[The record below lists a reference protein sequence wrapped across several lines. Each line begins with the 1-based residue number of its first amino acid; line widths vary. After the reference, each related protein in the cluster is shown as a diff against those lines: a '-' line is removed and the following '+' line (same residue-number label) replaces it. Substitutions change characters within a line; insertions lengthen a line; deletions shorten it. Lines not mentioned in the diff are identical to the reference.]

1 MKKHNS
7 IWVVIGLVSIT
18 IALLIVVV
26 ITKTNI
32 DILKLKLDLVEYE
45 LDLLKY
51 IQKDEPTIPDYN
63 RLKNANV
70 MILNSLGYQG
80 SGTVIK
86 YKNKMYILTVAHLFD
101 DNPNTTQILTLY
113 NNNHDDGVLKIIKRD
128 EDIDLMLCELPE
140 KFKVLDYV
148 ELAEREPKDYSDIVI
163 VGNPLSL
170 EDFVSKGLI
179 YTYYQTEFAYI
190 DHSYFGNSG
199 GGIFYNNQLVGVTSK
214 IANVNY
220 YNIPFTLNIAVR
232 LDTIKEFLKGVLNE

>member
-7 IWVVIGLVSIT
+7 IWVVVGLVSIT
-18 IALLIVVV
+18 IALLIVVI

-32 DILKLKLDLVEYE
+32 DILKLKLDLIEHR

-51 IQKDEPTIPDYN
+51 TQDEPVPNYN

-86 YKNKMYILTVAHLFD
+86 YKNKLYILTVAHLFD
-101 DNPNTTQILTLY
+101 GKSDTTQILTIY
-113 NNNHDDGVLKIIKRD
+113 NNNRDDGVLKIIKRD
-128 EDIDLMLCELPE
+128 EDIDLMLCEVPE

-170 EDFVSKGLI
+170 EDFISKGLI

>member
-1 MKKHNS
+1 MKKYSS
-7 IWVVIGLVSIT
+7 IWVVIGLVSI
-18 IALLIVVV
+18 AIVLMMV
-26 ITKTNI
+26 ISIKTNM
-32 DILKLKLDLVEYE
+32 DILKLKLNLIEYRF
-45 LDLLKY
+45 DLLKY
-51 IQKDEPTIPDYN
+51 IQEDEPIIPDYN

-86 YKNKMYILTVAHLFD
+86 YKNKLYILTVAHLFD
-101 DNPNTTQILTLY
+101 GNSNATQILSLH
-113 NNNHDDGVLKIIKRD
+113 NNNHDDGILKIIKRD
-128 EDIDLMLCELPE
+128 EEVDLMLCEVPE

-179 YTYYQTEFAYI
+179 YTYYQAEFIYT

-214 IANVNY
+214 ISCANYN
-220 YNIPFTLNIAVR
+220 NIPFTLNIAVR
-232 LDTIKEFLKGVLNE
+232 LDTIKEFLKGVING